1 MKEDIYLP
9 RMGQTMTEG
18 KVEKWLKKNG
28 DIVKKGEEIAEIST
42 DKATVAIESPED
54 GTLHI
59 IVDEGSTAAVGEVIA
74 QVE

>member
-18 KVEKWLKKNG
+18 TVEKWLKKDG
-28 DIVKKGEEIAEIST
+28 DIIEKGEGVAEIST
-42 DKATVAIESPED
+42 DKVTATVESPEA

-59 IVDEGSTAAVGEVIA
+59 IVDEGSTVPVGEVIA